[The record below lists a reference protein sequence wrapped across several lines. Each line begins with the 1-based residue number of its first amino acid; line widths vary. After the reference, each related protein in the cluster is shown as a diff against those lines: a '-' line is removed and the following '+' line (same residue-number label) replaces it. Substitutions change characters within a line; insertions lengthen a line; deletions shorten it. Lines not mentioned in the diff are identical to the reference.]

1 MANWIR
7 ILANPKVLKR
17 FLGTKAGKKA
27 ALKYGNMLLNS
38 KMAQNAIDKFMNKNG
53 NAMKGDKAFKRQQKD
68 YIALQ
73 KRVAKL
79 EAQLDRA
86 HDNNDKM
93 SELTFS
99 LGRNVV
105 EMQRLLAQMQAQYQ
119 ANIQQMQIA
128 MANGRAR

>member
-7 ILANPKVLKR
+7 LLANPKVLKR

-53 NAMKGDKAFKRQQKD
+53 NAMKDDKAFKQQQKD

>member
-7 ILANPKVLKR
+7 VLANPKVLKR

-27 ALKYGNMLLNS
+27 ALKYGSMLLNS

-53 NAMKGDKAFKRQQKD
+53 NAMKDDKAFKQQQKD